1 MVTVLLVT
9 VLLVTVLL
17 VTVLLVTVLL
27 VTVLL
32 VTVLLVTVLLIWYS
46 RRLDRLE
53 NISPAISDEILPV
66 VSSSDGITSFS
77 HFAIKSLGVQTP
89 LTWKYRENTD
99 PVKLNPDREKPRGF
113 PSVNLNCI
121 DKIVYNV

>member
-32 VTVLLVTVLLIWYS
+32 VTVLLVCWYS

-77 HFAIKSLGVQTP
+77 HFAIKSLGVRTP